1 MYSFEI
7 EEMAQGVDVPCEHV
21 TMRPVVGAMS
31 TLVTVLSWP
40 LSSSCRV
47 NLLLLRV

>member
-1 MYSFEI
+1 MYGFGI
-7 EEMAQGVDVPCEHV
+7 EEMGKGVDVPCEHV
-21 TMRPVVGAMS
+21 TIRPVVGAMS

-47 NLLLLRV
+47 NLLPVRV

>member
-1 MYSFEI
+1 MYGFEI
-7 EEMAQGVDVPCEHV
+7 EEMGRGVDMPCEHV

>member
-1 MYSFEI
+1 MYGFEI
-7 EEMAQGVDVPCEHV
+7 EEKGDGLDVPCEHV

-47 NLLLLRV
+47 NLLPVRV